1 LNSGV
6 LTGGR
11 CKKLIQ
17 YLSEVFSCNHSVE
30 LIGYFVYNSKIMP
43 GPAKQLTP
51 RQMKFAQLIVYG
63 VDGSP
68 ITKTEAAR
76 RAGYSDAPGEG
87 SKLTNPNR
95 YPLVCAYISNLRDE
109 VREKYNITFEGHLE
123 ELGKIRDSGKK
134 DNRNLAAAAT
144 TEIARGKVA
153 GYYIDQK
160 IVRHGKID
168 DLNLDQLYERMKTI
182 KQKNEKVIEAKKLL
196 ISTSESESKHKD
208 TLEKKSSLPQK
219 KSDQDSTS

>member
-1 LNSGV
+1 MSG
-6 LTGGR
+6 
-11 CKKLIQ
+11 
-17 YLSEVFSCNHSVE
+17 
-30 LIGYFVYNSKIMP
+30 P
-43 GPAKQLTP
+43 PKQLTP
-51 RQMKFAQLIVYG
+51 QQMKFATLIVYG
-63 VDGSP
+63 VEGNP

-76 RAGYSDAPGEG
+76 LAGYSDKGNWCSVAG
-87 SKLTNPNR
+87 SELTNPNK

-109 VREKYNITFEGHLE
+109 VREKYGISFEGHLE
-123 ELGKIRDSGKK
+123 ELGNIRDRGKK

-160 IVRHGKID
+160 IIRHGKID

-196 ISTSESESKHKD
+196 S
-208 TLEKKSSLPQK
+208 KKSSEE
-219 KSDQDSTS
+219 SEI

>member
-1 LNSGV
+1 
-6 LTGGR
+6 
-11 CKKLIQ
+11 
-17 YLSEVFSCNHSVE
+17 
-30 LIGYFVYNSKIMP
+30 MP

-51 RQMKFAQLIVYG
+51 TQVKFAQLIVYG
-63 VDGSP
+63 VEGTP

-76 RAGYSDAPGEG
+76 LAGYTDSLHEG
-87 SKLTNPNR
+87 TRLTHPNKN
-95 YPLVCAYISNLRDE
+95 PLVCAYISNLRDD
-109 VREKYNITFEGHLE
+109 VREKYGISFEGHLE
-123 ELGKIRDSGKK
+123 ELGKIRDRGKK

-182 KQKNEKVIEAKKLL
+182 KQKNEKVIQAKKLL
-196 ISTSESESKHKD
+196 AKGTKEP
-208 TLEKKSSLPQK
+208 T
-219 KSDQDSTS
+219 

>member
-1 LNSGV
+1 
-6 LTGGR
+6 
-11 CKKLIQ
+11 
-17 YLSEVFSCNHSVE
+17 
-30 LIGYFVYNSKIMP
+30 MP
-43 GPAKQLTP
+43 GPAKQLTT

-63 VDGSP
+63 VEGSP
-68 ITKTEAAR
+68 ITKTEAAKL
-76 RAGYSDAPGEG
+76 AGYSDAPSEA

-109 VREKYNITFEGHLE
+109 VRQKYGISFEGHLE
-123 ELGKIRDSGKK
+123 ELGKIRDRGKK

-182 KQKNEKVIEAKKLL
+182 KEKNERVLEAKKLL
-196 ISTSESESKHKD
+196 NSTEESVSESK
-208 TLEKKSSLPQK
+208 TSQQKKLPLPQQT
-219 KSDQDSTS
+219 SDPDSTS